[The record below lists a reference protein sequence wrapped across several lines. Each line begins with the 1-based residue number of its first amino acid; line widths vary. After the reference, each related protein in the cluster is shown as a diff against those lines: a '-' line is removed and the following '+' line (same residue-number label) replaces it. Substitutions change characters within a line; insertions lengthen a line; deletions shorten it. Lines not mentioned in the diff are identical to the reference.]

1 MSHTNT
7 GSNSHKNTGYN
18 NHTNYSNYNQSG
30 YNNHKNT
37 GGYTQSGYNNHANY
51 GNHTNY
57 NNYLCYTQSG
67 GYTQSGYN
75 NHTNYSNYNQSGYNN
90 HKNTGGY
97 AQSGSNTHSNT
108 GYSNHIDK
116 NLNVIPE
123 NISKLDKNILF
134 YYKDNI
140 ILSWPVIANMGKPI
154 SATGVTFGEDYSL
167 CGITENNTYLIK
179 GGMRGIS
186 VQYWNSSGIKQSG
199 RTFDTYVDT
208 TANGTNITNF
218 TNFINNIPA
227 NSYIAIY
234 TADNFARSA
243 TTFPPIKAIL
253 NSLGFGNNSIN
264 KISTDSPSR
273 SAFVGIVKKG
283 GSVLAEQATN
293 YTIPAGGTS
302 SAPVATGVVSVSAV
316 LPVNSGQ
323 TITYTIQAAYKEI
336 NGNYGAWETVGTTTT
351 TTFTYNLSKYSTGF
365 IKFRI
370 IASDGI
376 ESSAAYTEIASECRI
391 LKYTA
396 PADWASTSSGTI
408 LYANDW
414 NYYINQVN
422 TFLKLYDN
430 TNLGIENTSVGS
442 IPNKNDVNTIVNKLN
457 TTTSTLG
464 KTNIDL
470 QINSENEFKASDFN
484 ILKNWLKSI

>member
-7 GSNSHKNTGYN
+7 GSNSHTNTGYN
-18 NHTNYSNYNQSG
+18 NHTNTGGYSQSG
-30 YNNHKNT
+30 YNNH
-37 GGYTQSGYNNHANY
+37 SNY

-57 NNYLCYTQSG
+57 DNYRCYSQSG

-75 NHTNYSNYNQSGYNN
+75 NHTNYTNYS
-90 HKNTGGY
+90 
-97 AQSGSNTHSNT
+97 QSGSNTHSNT

-123 NISKLDKNILF
+123 NVSKLDKNILF

-140 ILSWPVIANMGKPI
+140 ILSWPAIANMGKPI
-154 SATGVTFGEDYSL
+154 SATGSTWGVDASI
-167 CGITENNTYLIK
+167 CGITENNTYLIQ
-179 GGMRGIS
+179 GGRGIT

-199 RTFDTYVDT
+199 RSFDTFADT
-208 TANGTNITNF
+208 TADGGNITNF
-218 TNFINNIPA
+218 KNFINSIPA
-227 NSYIAIY
+227 NSYIAMHTY
-234 TADNFARSA
+234 DSFAHSA
-243 TTFPPIKAIL
+243 TTFNSIKSFL
-253 NSLGFGNNSIN
+253 NSLGFGTNSIN
-264 KISTDSPSR
+264 RINANSPSR
-273 SAFVGIVKKG
+273 SAFVGIFKKG
-283 GSVLAEQATN
+283 GSVLAEQFTN

-302 SAPVATGVVSVSAV
+302 SAPEVKGIVSVSSI

-376 ESSAAYTEIASECRI
+376 ESSSAYTEIASECRI

-396 PADWASTSSGTI
+396 PADWTSTASGTI

-414 NYYINQVN
+414 NYYLNQVN
-422 TFLKLYDN
+422 AFLQLYDN
-430 TNLGIENTSVGS
+430 TSLGIANASGGS

-457 TTTSTLG
+457 TTSSALG
-464 KTNIDL
+464 KSNINL
-470 QINSENEFKASDFN
+470 NINSENEFKASDFN